1 MRLEIEIKMNVPLY
15 LRDPEQYELGK
26 YCIVFSSINN

>member
-1 MRLEIEIKMNVPLY
+1 MRLEVEIKMNVPLY
-15 LRDPEQYELGK
+15 LRDPEHSELGK